1 MDFVGEPGSI
11 DHRFWGRPSMFRNEW
26 IEHFTTNQ
34 TTPSH
39 ESALSSFVG
48 QVEKLI
54 PKHEATTSGAMHL
67 YPSSAGQAGARLFFL
82 KVGQGGLNG
91 IFSQN

>member
-1 MDFVGEPGSI
+1 MDFVGEPGST
-11 DHRFWGRPSMFRNEW
+11 DNRLWGRPSMFRNEW

-39 ESALSSFVG
+39 ESALSCFVC
-48 QVEKLI
+48 QVEKLVAE
-54 PKHEATTSGAMHL
+54 HEAGTSRAMHL
-67 YPSSAGQAGARLFFL
+67 YPSSAGQAGARPFFL